1 MLKEAFQELQAKLL
15 EAVRHH
21 YGPRLV
27 SLVIYGSVARG
38 TQRFDSDL
46 DFLLIAENLP
56 RGRLRRL
63 EDFEKVKR
71 DLLPLLSDLE
81 GRGFRTSFSP
91 VFKTPQEVLRGSPL
105 FLDMSEEAIILL
117 DKDDFFRQ
125 VLNRLK
131 DRLVALGAK
140 RIRRGN
146 AWYWDLKPDFRAGE
160 VFEL

>member
-105 FLDMSEEAIILL
+105 FFGHVRGGHHPVGQGRLLQAGFESVEGSASCFRGEAHPAGKRVVLGSETG
-117 DKDDFFRQ
+117 FSGR
-125 VLNRLK
+125 
-131 DRLVALGAK
+131 
-140 RIRRGN
+140 
-146 AWYWDLKPDFRAGE
+146 
-160 VFEL
+160 